1 MAKPKR
7 QYACQACGATTHR
20 WQGQCADCGEWNTLA
35 EEAPQTVFSSKHDL
49 SSGGRGIRFEAL
61 NTPGEKLQRKASG
74 LAEFDR
80 ALGGGLV
87 PGSAILMSGD
97 PGIGKSTLLLQVS
110 AHIARSG
117 AEAVYISG
125 EEAAGQVRLRAER
138 LGLSDAPIRLAAATS
153 VRDILTT
160 LGSMDP
166 PGLLVIDS
174 IQTMHSDMIEG
185 APGTVSQVRGC
196 AFELIRFAKETGT
209 TLVLVGH
216 VTKDGN
222 IAGPR
227 VLEHMVDVVMSFEGE
242 RSHQYRILRSL
253 KNRFGPVDEIG
264 VFAMEGQGLAEV
276 GNPSMLFLSGRDEPM
291 SGSAVFAA
299 MEGTRPVLVEI
310 QALIVKLQSGATPRR
325 AVVGWDSGRMAMLL
339 AVLEARCG
347 LSFSNAEVY
356 LNVAGGYRLS
366 DPAAD
371 LAVAAALVS
380 ALGDKPL
387 PNDAVWFG
395 EVSLAGEIR
404 PVAHAS
410 IRQRESAKLGF
421 AMAFGPATTR
431 ETAGNG
437 ARYTELALL
446 PNLVDRVLGQA

>member
-1 MAKPKR
+1 MAKTKKR
-7 QYACQACGATTHR
+7 YICQACGSLSHR
-20 WQGQCADCGEWNTLA
+20 WQGQCADCAEWNTLV
-35 EEAPQTVFSSKHDL
+35 EDAPATVFSQKHDL
-49 SSGGRGIRFEAL
+49 SSGGRAISFVPLDAPSQPLVRRS
-61 NTPGEKLQRKASG
+61 TG

-87 PGSAILMSGD
+87 PGSAILMGGD
-97 PGIGKSTLLLQVS
+97 PGIGKSTLLLQ
-110 AHIARSG
+110 AAARIARSG
-117 AEAVYISG
+117 GTSVYISG
-125 EEAAGQVRLRAER
+125 EEASAQVRMRAER
-138 LGLSDAPIRLAAATS
+138 LGLADAPVQLAAATS

-160 LGSMDP
+160 LGEMDAP
-166 PGLLVIDS
+166 ALLVIDS

-196 AFELIRFAKETGT
+196 AFELIRYAKENGVA
-209 TLVLVGH
+209 LVLVGH
-216 VTKDGN
+216 VTKDGA

-276 GNPSMLFLSGRDEPM
+276 SNPSMLFLSGRDAPLA
-291 SGSAVFAA
+291 GSAVFPAL
-299 MEGTRPVLVEI
+299 EGTRPVLVEI
-310 QALIVKLQSGATPRR
+310 QALIVRLQSGATPRR
-325 AVVGWDSGRMAMLL
+325 AVVGWDSARLAMLL

-347 LSFSNAEVY
+347 LSFSSAEVY

-380 ALGDKPL
+380 ALADKPL
-387 PNDAVWFG
+387 PLRSVWFG

-404 PVAHAS
+404 PVAHGGL
-410 IRQRESAKLGF
+410 RLREAAKLGF
-421 AMAFGPATTR
+421 EQGCGP
-431 ETAGNG
+431 E
-437 ARYTELALL
+437 ELADRSPGLNYRGL
-446 PNLVDRVLGQA
+446 RQLANLVDRVMSNP